1 MAAVVTFATF
11 LSPNFNHFPLWLIVL
26 VLGNI
31 IWYNILDKLGDYV
44 LMGEIDLHYLTNLW
58 NSLDFGSMKDLLL
71 RLCSVFLCLTVH
83 ETCHGLAAYAL
94 GDPTAKRQQRLSLN
108 PLRHIDW
115 FGLAMMVTA
124 GFGWAKPVPVNPR
137 YFKNPKR
144 GMAVTA
150 LAGPASNFLLALLL
164 LLAVRLFWLTSFG
177 GGWMMFLL
185 ETAMLSIGLGVFNLI
200 PIPPLD
206 GSKVLFAL
214 LPDRQYRLL
223 LRYERIG
230 ILVLWALVFAG
241 VGDSVINKVIF
252 FVFNLFCRV
261 VGI

>member
-1 MAAVVTFATF
+1 M
-11 LSPNFNHFPLWLIVL
+11 LLCVL
-26 VLGNI
+26 
-31 IWYNILDKLGDYV
+31 
-44 LMGEIDLHYLTNLW
+44 
-58 NSLDFGSMKDLLL
+58 
-71 RLCSVFLCLTVH
+71 
-83 ETCHGLAAYAL
+83 
-94 GDPTAKRQQRLSLN
+94 
-108 PLRHIDW
+108 
-115 FGLAMMVTA
+115 
-124 GFGWAKPVPVNPR
+124 
-137 YFKNPKR
+137 
-144 GMAVTA
+144 
-150 LAGPASNFLLALLL
+150 FLLALLL

-214 LPDRQYRLL
+214 LPDRQYRML